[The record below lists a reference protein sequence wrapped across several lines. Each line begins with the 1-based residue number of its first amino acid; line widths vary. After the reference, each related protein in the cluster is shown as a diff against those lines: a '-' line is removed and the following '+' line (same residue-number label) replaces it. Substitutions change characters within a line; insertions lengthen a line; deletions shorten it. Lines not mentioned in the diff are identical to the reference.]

1 MGLFAKHG
9 QGDRPVTNQRAANGP
24 PEGEP
29 GESIVITIMDA
40 FPPVVI
46 TAVVQPDG
54 WFSDEVYDQI
64 DAATSPR

>member
-1 MGLFAKHG
+1 MGLFAK
-9 QGDRPVTNQRAANGP
+9 QGEDDRPVTNQRAANGP
-24 PEGEP
+24 PEGSP
-29 GESIVITIMDA
+29 GESVVVTIMDA

-64 DAATSPR
+64 AAARSPR